1 VTTTDENPPE
11 RVSAWALRVAE
22 RLGTRRAQLLDDLAT
37 LVELES
43 PSDDVAA
50 LNRAADWLERWLA
63 PVGTVTRHRAS
74 DGRMHLLVEPPGAGE
89 RGALLMCHYDT
100 VWPIGTTAQWPFSHD
115 ERWAYGPGTFDMKAS
130 IVAARH
136 GLLALRELELPC
148 NARLLLT
155 ADEEIGSGTS
165 HELICEQARRACAA
179 LVLEPPLEDGALK
192 TARKGQ
198 GNARIAIA
206 GRAAH
211 AGIAPEDGVNAI
223 EEAAH
228 LVGAVRA
235 IADALPG
242 TSATVSRIEGG
253 GATNVVPEHAAI
265 AIDLRAWTAADMAE
279 LKARLEALQP
289 LHPEARV
296 AVEVTIGSL
305 PLERTPAT
313 QALLACAAPAA
324 AALGLELR
332 EGRTGGCSEGNLV
345 QPLGVPVL
353 DGLGVRGVGPHTR
366 EERIELANLVPQAAL
381 IAALAADLD

>member
-1 VTTTDENPPE
+1 MTDAGTTEH
-11 RVSAWALRVAE
+11 VAAWALRVAE
-22 RLGTRRAQLLDDLAT
+22 RLGERREQLLDDLAT

-50 LNRAADWLERWLA
+50 LGRAADWLEGWLA

-74 DGRMHLLVEPPGAGE
+74 DGRTHLLVEPTGARE
-89 RGALLMCHYDT
+89 RGALVMCHYDT
-100 VWPIGTTAQWPFSHD
+100 VWPVGTTAQWPFTRD
-115 ERWAYGPGTFDMKAS
+115 ERWAHGPGTFDMKAS
-130 IVAARH
+130 IVVARH

-155 ADEEIGSGTS
+155 ADEEIGNRTS
-165 HELICEQARRACAA
+165 RELIREQASRACAA

-211 AGIAPEDGVNAI
+211 AGIAPQAGVNAI
-223 EEAAH
+223 EEAAR

-235 IADALPG
+235 IVDALPG

-265 AIDLRAWTAADMAE
+265 AIDLRAWTAEDMAE
-279 LKARLEALQP
+279 LKARLEALRP
-289 LHPEARV
+289 LHADARI
-296 AVEVTIGSL
+296 AVEVAVGSP
-305 PLERTPAT
+305 PLERTAAT
-313 QALLACAAPAA
+313 EALLARAAPAA

-345 QPLGVPVL
+345 QTLGVPVL
-353 DGLGVRGVGPHTR
+353 DGLGVRGAGPHAR
-366 EERIELANLVPQAAL
+366 EERIEIVHMVPQAAL
-381 IAALAADLD
+381 IAALAADLGG